1 MKEFKNR
8 ISQIKKDGQ
17 YRKRIATQSA
27 QDVVIKINNEYINN
41 FSSNNYL
48 NLSNSPYLIKQ
59 MKKHLSKYGVG
70 SGASPLISGYSDAHL
85 KIENRL
91 SQIMGFQSSLV
102 SNSGYLT
109 NVGLLNAITEKKAD
123 VFQDRENHNSIIE
136 SSRLSNSKLIRY
148 KHLDYFDLENK
159 ILASN
164 SNKKI
169 IFIDSVFSM
178 TGEKYDLEKI
188 SRIAKKY
195 GCLLFVDDAHGFGV
209 TRKDERLF
217 PSSLNGINK
226 NKVKIDAYIGTFG
239 KAIGTFGAFV
249 CGSKSLIDLLIQ
261 NSKPYIYSTA
271 LPAAVVSTT
280 LDSINYIMKNKILS
294 TKLKNNILF
303 FKKLASDND
312 IKLNESH
319 TQIQT
324 ITIGDPKK
332 VMNIHKKA
340 LMSKIYLQAIRYP
353 TVPLN
358 RDLLRINLT
367 SGHSK
372 KQIQSLV
379 EFLKNTL

>member
-1 MKEFKNR
+1 VKEFKNR
-8 ISQIKKDGQ
+8 ISQIKKDGR

>member
-340 LMSKIYLQAIRYP
+340 LMSKISLQAIRYP

>member
-8 ISQIKKDGQ
+8 ISQIIKDGR
-17 YRKRIATQSA
+17 YRKRIVTQSA
-27 QDVVIKINNEYINN
+27 QDVLIKVNNQYIDN

-59 MKKHLSKYGVG
+59 MKSHLNKYGVG

-85 KIENRL
+85 RLEKRL
-91 SQIMGFQSSLV
+91 SKLMGFQSTLV

-109 NVGLLNAITEKKAD
+109 NVGLLNAITEKEID
-123 VFQDRENHNSIIE
+123 IFQDRENHNSIIE
-136 SSRLSNSKLIRY
+136 SSRLSNSRLIRY
-148 KHLDYFDLENK
+148 KHLDYCDLESK
-159 ILASN
+159 ILASG

-169 IFIDSVFSM
+169 LFIDSVFSM
-178 TGEKYDLEKI
+178 TGEKYDLEKL
-188 SRIAKKY
+188 SRITKKY
-195 GCLLFVDDAHGFGV
+195 GCMLFVDDAHGFGV
-209 TRKDERLF
+209 SRKDGRVF
-217 PSSLNGINK
+217 PSSLNGIKK

-249 CGSKSLIDLLIQ
+249 CGSHSLIDLLIQ
-261 NSKPYIYSTA
+261 YSKPYTYSTA
-271 LPAAVVSTT
+271 LPAVIANTT
-280 LDSINYIMKNKILS
+280 LDSINYIMKNKTLS
-294 TKLKNNILF
+294 VKLEGNISY
-303 FKKLASDND
+303 FKRLAYDND
-312 IKLNESH
+312 IDLNKSE

-332 VMNIHKKA
+332 VIKIQKKA

-353 TVPLN
+353 TVPIN

>member
-27 QDVVIKINNEYINN
+27 QDVIIKVNNEYINN

-59 MKKHLSKYGVG
+59 MKKHLNKYGVG

-85 KIENRL
+85 KLENRL
-91 SQIMGFQSSLV
+91 SQVMGFQSTLV

-109 NVGLLNAITEKKAD
+109 NVGLLNAITEKKVD
-123 VFQDRENHNSIIE
+123 VFQDKENHNSIIE
-136 SSRLSNSKLIRY
+136 SSRLSSLRLIRY
-148 KHLDYFDLENK
+148 KHLDYYDLENK

-169 IFIDSVFSM
+169 IFVDSVFSM
-178 TGEKYDLEKI
+178 TGEKYDLEKL

-209 TRKDERLF
+209 ARKDGRLF
-217 PSSLNGINK
+217 PSSLNGIK
-226 NKVKIDAYIGTFG
+226 KDKVKIDAYIGTFG

-249 CGSKSLIDLLIQ
+249 CGSKSLVDLLIQ
-261 NSKPYIYSTA
+261 KSKPYIYSTA
-271 LPAAVVSTT
+271 LPAAVVNTT

-294 TKLKNNILF
+294 TKLDDNILF

-312 IKLNESH
+312 IKLNKSF

-324 ITIGDPKK
+324 ITIGDSKK
-332 VMNIHKKA
+332 VMKIHKKA

-353 TVPLN
+353 TVPLK

-372 KQIQSLV
+372 KQIQSLI

>member
-8 ISQIKKDGQ
+8 ISQIKKDGR

>member
-1 MKEFKNR
+1 VKEFQNR
-8 ISQIKKDGQ
+8 ISEIKKDGR
-17 YRKRIATQSA
+17 YRTRIATQSA
-27 QDVVIKINNEYINN
+27 QDVIIKIKNEYINN

-48 NLSNSPYLIKQ
+48 NLSNSPYLIKK

-85 KIENRL
+85 RLENRL
-91 SQIMGFQSSLV
+91 SKLMGFQSTLV

-109 NVGLLNAITEKKAD
+109 NVGLLNAITEKKVD
-123 VFQDRENHNSIIE
+123 VFQDRENHNSIVE
-136 SSRLSNSKLIRY
+136 STRLSSSRLIRY
-148 KHLDYFDLENK
+148 KHLDYHDLETK
-159 ILASN
+159 IITSN

-178 TGEKYDLEKI
+178 TGEKYDLEI
-188 SRIAKKY
+188 LSRIAKKY
-195 GCLLFVDDAHGFGV
+195 GCLLFVDDAHGFGTV
-209 TRKDERLF
+209 REDRRLF
-217 PSSLNGINK
+217 PSSLNGIRK
-226 NKVKIDAYIGTFG
+226 DKVKIDAYIGTFG

-249 CGSKSLIDLLIQ
+249 CGSKSLIELLIQ
-261 NSKPYIYSTA
+261 KSKPYIYSTA
-271 LPAAVVSTT
+271 LPAAVVNTT

-294 TKLKNNILF
+294 TKLEDNILF
-303 FKKLASDND
+303 FKKLANDNH

-332 VMNIHKKA
+332 VMEIHKKA
-340 LMSKIYLQAIRYP
+340 LSSKIYLQAIRYP

>member
-1 MKEFKNR
+1 MKEFKHR
-8 ISQIKKDGQ
+8 ISQIIKDGR
-17 YRKRIATQSA
+17 YRKRIVTQSA
-27 QDVVIKINNEYINN
+27 QDAIIKINNQYIDN

-59 MKKHLSKYGVG
+59 MKSHLNKYGVG

-85 KIENRL
+85 KLENRL
-91 SQIMGFQSSLV
+91 SELMGFQSTLV

-123 VFQDRENHNSIIE
+123 IFQDRENHNSIIE
-136 SSRLSNSKLIRY
+136 SSRLSNTRLIRY
-148 KHLDYFDLENK
+148 KHLDYYDLENK
-159 ILASN
+159 ILASS

-178 TGEKYDLEKI
+178 TGEKYDLEKL

-195 GCLLFVDDAHGFGV
+195 GCMLFVDDAHGFGV
-209 TRKDERLF
+209 SRKDGRLF
-217 PSSLNGINK
+217 PSSLNGIKK

-249 CGSKSLIDLLIQ
+249 CGSHSLIELLIQ
-261 NSKPYIYSTA
+261 NSKPYIYSTS
-271 LPAAVVSTT
+271 LPAAVANTT
-280 LDSINYIMKNKILS
+280 LDSINYIMKNKTLS
-294 TKLKNNILF
+294 SKLERNVHY
-303 FKKLASDND
+303 FKKLAYDND
-312 IKLNESH
+312 IDLNKSE

-324 ITIGDPKK
+324 ITIGDPKL
-332 VMNIHKKA
+332 VMKIHNKA

-353 TVPLN
+353 TVPLK

-379 EFLKNTL
+379 EFLKSTL